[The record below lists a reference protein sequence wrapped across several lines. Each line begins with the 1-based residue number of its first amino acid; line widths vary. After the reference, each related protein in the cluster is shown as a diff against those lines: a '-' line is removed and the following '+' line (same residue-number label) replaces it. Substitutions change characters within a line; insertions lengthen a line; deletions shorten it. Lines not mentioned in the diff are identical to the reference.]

1 MNSSILTTG
10 YFSTTDHFF
19 RKVHSFRPLN
29 ITPHPHRSLTIKPF
43 ATRDKFT
50 GATVAIGDDG
60 VRFEFGGSSH
70 YHPSTIYQIDE
81 FTGAKVESNI
91 VNRFRTNPQIQF
103 GSSLEIADINGDS
116 LDDLIVGAPNFG
128 DSGLTFYYLGTTKG
142 LVFDRVEVGS
152 APGVNDRTGS
162 GDFNGDSI
170 ADIVAGD
177 PDAGSSGQVFVTYG
191 ATTGLSNRNER
202 QILDPRDVLGL
213 GHSPLVGTDKVF
225 STDSALVRI

>member
-1 MNSSILTTG
+1 MNYPNFTSG

-19 RKVHSFRPLN
+19 RKVHPHRSLN

-50 GATVAIGDDG
+50 GARLAIGDDG
-60 VRFEFGGSSH
+60 VRFEFNGGHH
-70 YHPSTIYQIDE
+70 YPSTIYQIDK
-81 FTGAKVESNI
+81 FTGAKVETNI